1 MNPDSLSA
9 PEPPSLT
16 ESAWTPGDIVRYLDR
31 YIIGQEEAKKAVA
44 VAIRNRF
51 RREKLSGAMKEEIM
65 PRNILMIGA
74 TGSGKT
80 EIARRLSRMLNAP
93 FLKVEATKYT
103 EVGYVG
109 RNVESMIRDLADV
122 AYSEGLER
130 ERTRV
135 RPEAQQDVRERL
147 LDALLP
153 GGGGDTTRSRLG
165 ARLDAGDLEDREV
178 EITFR
183 ESPVAPSSGG
193 ASEWGD
199 GSQEGF
205 REMLGN
211 FLPPRQVRRRL
222 SIRDAR
228 PILLAE
234 AADARVDTGKISRET
249 VTRVEESGI
258 LFIDEIDKVIPRSGS
273 VGADV
278 SREGVQRD
286 LLPIVEGSSVRTRHG
301 IVRTDR
307 ILFIAAGAFHHAK
320 PSDLIPEFQGR
331 FPVRVT
337 LSPLGAPEL
346 FRILTETEFS
356 LVSQYKAL
364 LETEGVVLDFREEG
378 LKEIADVAWQVN
390 EGTQNIGARRLFTVM
405 EHLLEEISFRAQEMS
420 GQTVV
425 IDRPFVQKR
434 LGKLVMDPD
443 LTRYIL

>member
-1 MNPDSLSA
+1 MSLEISKDPNQPDI
-9 PEPPSLT
+9 P
-16 ESAWTPGDIVRYLDR
+16 WTPKEIVRYLDR
-31 YIIGQEEAKKAVA
+31 YIIGQGDAKKAVA
-44 VAIRNRF
+44 VAIRNRA
-51 RREKLSGAMKEEIM
+51 RRERVPEGMKEEIL

-80 EIARRLSRMLNAP
+80 EIARRLSRLLNAP

-109 RNVESMIRDLADV
+109 RNVESMIRDLAEV
-122 AYSEGLER
+122 AYNEALSRER
-130 ERTRV
+130 ERV
-135 RPEAQQDVRERL
+135 RDEAQKDVRERL

-153 GGGGDTTRSRLG
+153 GGGQETTRSRLA

-178 EITFR
+178 EVLFR
-183 ESPVAPSSGG
+183 ETSGG
-193 ASEWGD
+193 PMSGGTSDWGE
-199 GSQEGF
+199 GSPEGV
-205 REMLGN
+205 REMLGSL
-211 FLPPRQVRRRL
+211 LPPRQVRRRMT
-222 SIRDAR
+222 IRDAR
-228 PILLAE
+228 PLLLAE
-234 AADARVDTGKISRET
+234 AADARVDGGKVSRET
-249 VTRVEESGI
+249 VSRVEESGI

-273 VGADV
+273 MGSDV

-301 IVRTDR
+301 IVRTDG
-307 ILFIAAGAFHHAK
+307 ILFVAAGAFHHAR

-337 LSPLGAPEL
+337 LSPLGSPEL
-346 FRILTETEFS
+346 YRILTETECS

-364 LETEGVVLDFREEG
+364 LETEGVTLDFREDG
-378 LKEIADVAWQVN
+378 LREIAEVAWQVN

-405 EHLLEEISFRAQEMS
+405 EHLLEEISFRAAEMS

-425 IDRPFVQKR
+425 IDRPFVQER

>member
-1 MNPDSLSA
+1 MNPESR
-9 PEPPSLT
+9 PEVHSPAFP
-16 ESAWTPGDIVRYLDR
+16 WTPGDIVRYLDR
-31 YIIGQEEAKKAVA
+31 YIIGQGDAKKAVA
-44 VAIRNRF
+44 VAIRNRV
-51 RREKLSGAMKEEIM
+51 RRERVSGPMKEEIL

-80 EIARRLSRMLNAP
+80 EIARRLSRLLNAP

-109 RNVESMIRDLADV
+109 RNVESMIRDLAEV
-122 AYSEGLER
+122 AYNEGLSR
-130 ERTRV
+130 ERDLV
-135 RPEAQQDVRERL
+135 REDALKDVRERL

-153 GGGGDTTRSRLG
+153 GGGQEATRSRL
-165 ARLDAGDLEDREV
+165 ASRLDAGDLEDREV
-178 EITFR
+178 EILLR
-183 ESPVAPSSGG
+183 ETSGG
-193 ASEWGD
+193 PPTG
-199 GSQEGF
+199 GSDWDEGSPEGM
-205 REMLGN
+205 REMLGSI
-211 FLPPRQVRRRL
+211 LPPRQIRRRL
-222 SIRDAR
+222 AIRDAR
-228 PILLAE
+228 PLLLAE
-234 AADARVDTGKISRET
+234 AADARVDAGKVSRET
-249 VTRVEESGI
+249 VARVEESGI

-307 ILFIAAGAFHHAK
+307 ILFIAAGAFHHAR

-337 LSPLGAPEL
+337 LTALGSPEL
-346 FRILTETEFS
+346 YRILTETEGS

-364 LETEGVVLDFREEG
+364 LETEGVILDFREDG
-378 LKEIADVAWQVN
+378 LREIAEVAWQVN

-405 EHLLEEISFRAQEMS
+405 EHLLEDVSFRAPEMA

-425 IDRPFVQKR
+425 IDRPFVQER
-434 LGKLVMDPD
+434 LGKLVLDPD

>member
-1 MNPDSLSA
+1 VNPESR
-9 PEPPSLT
+9 PEVHSPAFP
-16 ESAWTPGDIVRYLDR
+16 WTPGDIVRYLDR
-31 YIIGQEEAKKAVA
+31 YIIGQGDAKKAVA
-44 VAIRNRF
+44 VAIRNRV
-51 RREKLSGAMKEEIM
+51 RRERVSGPMKEEIL

-80 EIARRLSRMLNAP
+80 EIARRLSRLLNAP

-109 RNVESMIRDLADV
+109 RNVESMIRDLAEV
-122 AYSEGLER
+122 AYNEGLSR
-130 ERTRV
+130 ERDLV
-135 RPEAQQDVRERL
+135 REDALKDVRERL

-153 GGGGDTTRSRLG
+153 GGGQEATRSRL
-165 ARLDAGDLEDREV
+165 ASRLDAGDLEDREV
-178 EITFR
+178 EILLR
-183 ESPVAPSSGG
+183 ETSGG
-193 ASEWGD
+193 PPTG
-199 GSQEGF
+199 GSDWDEGSPEGM
-205 REMLGN
+205 REMLGSI
-211 FLPPRQVRRRL
+211 LPPRQIRRRL
-222 SIRDAR
+222 AIRDAR
-228 PILLAE
+228 PLLLAE
-234 AADARVDTGKISRET
+234 AADARVDAGKVSRET
-249 VTRVEESGI
+249 VARVEESGI

-307 ILFIAAGAFHHAK
+307 ILFIAAGAFHHAR

-337 LSPLGAPEL
+337 LTALGSPEL
-346 FRILTETEFS
+346 YRILTETEGS

-364 LETEGVVLDFREEG
+364 LETEGVILDFREDG
-378 LKEIADVAWQVN
+378 LREIAEVAWQVN

-405 EHLLEEISFRAQEMS
+405 EHLLEDVSFRAPEMA

-425 IDRPFVQKR
+425 IDRPFVQER
-434 LGKLVMDPD
+434 LGKLVLDPD

>member
-1 MNPDSLSA
+1 MNPESR
-9 PEPPSLT
+9 PEVHSPAFP
-16 ESAWTPGDIVRYLDR
+16 WTPGDIVRYLDR
-31 YIIGQEEAKKAVA
+31 YIIGQGDAKKAVA
-44 VAIRNRF
+44 VAIRNRV
-51 RREKLSGAMKEEIM
+51 RRERVSGPMKEEIL

-80 EIARRLSRMLNAP
+80 EIARRLSRLLNAP

-109 RNVESMIRDLADV
+109 RNVESMIRDLAEV
-122 AYSEGLER
+122 AYNEGLSR
-130 ERTRV
+130 ERDLV
-135 RPEAQQDVRERL
+135 REDALKDVRERL

-153 GGGGDTTRSRLG
+153 GGGQEATRSRL
-165 ARLDAGDLEDREV
+165 ASRLDAGDLEDREV
-178 EITFR
+178 EILLR
-183 ESPVAPSSGG
+183 ETSGG
-193 ASEWGD
+193 PPTGGSDWGE
-199 GSQEGF
+199 GSPEGM
-205 REMLGN
+205 REMLGSI
-211 FLPPRQVRRRL
+211 LPPRQIRRRL
-222 SIRDAR
+222 AIRDAR
-228 PILLAE
+228 PLLLAE
-234 AADARVDTGKISRET
+234 AADARVDAGKVSRET
-249 VTRVEESGI
+249 VARVEESGI

-286 LLPIVEGSSVRTRHG
+286 LLPIVEGSSVRPRHG

-307 ILFIAAGAFHHAK
+307 ILFIAAGAFHHAR

-337 LSPLGAPEL
+337 LTALGSPEL
-346 FRILTETEFS
+346 YRILTETEGS

-364 LETEGVVLDFREEG
+364 LETEGVILDFREDG
-378 LKEIADVAWQVN
+378 LREIAEVAWQVN

-405 EHLLEEISFRAQEMS
+405 EHLLEDVSFRAPEMA

-425 IDRPFVQKR
+425 IDRPFVQER
-434 LGKLVMDPD
+434 LGKLVLDPD

>member
-1 MNPDSLSA
+1 MNPDPL
-9 PEPPSLT
+9 PGTPST
-16 ESAWTPGDIVRYLDR
+16 AFPWTPGDIVRYLDR
-31 YIIGQEEAKKAVA
+31 YIIGQAEAKKAVA
-44 VAIRNRF
+44 VAIRNRA
-51 RREKLSGAMKEEIM
+51 RRERVSGPMKEEIL

-80 EIARRLSRMLNAP
+80 EIARRLSRLLNAP

-109 RNVESMIRDLADV
+109 RNVESMIRDLAEV
-122 AYSEGLER
+122 AYNEGLSR
-130 ERTRV
+130 ERDRV
-135 RPEAQQDVRERL
+135 REEALKDVRERL

-153 GGGGDTTRSRLG
+153 GGGQEATRSRL
-165 ARLDAGDLEDREV
+165 ASRLDAGDLEDREV
-178 EITFR
+178 EILLR
-183 ESPVAPSSGG
+183 ETTGGPLAGGSDWGEGSP
-193 ASEWGD
+193 
-199 GSQEGF
+199 EGV
-205 REMLGN
+205 REMLGSI
-211 FLPPRQVRRRL
+211 LPPRQVRRRL

-228 PILLAE
+228 PLLLAE
-234 AADARVDTGKISRET
+234 AADARVDAGKVSRET
-249 VTRVEESGI
+249 VARVEESGI

-307 ILFIAAGAFHHAK
+307 ILFIAAGAFHHAR

-337 LSPLGAPEL
+337 LTALGSPEL
-346 FRILTETEFS
+346 YRILTETEGS

-364 LETEGVVLDFREEG
+364 LETEGVTLDFREDG
-378 LKEIADVAWQVN
+378 LREIAEVAWQVN

-405 EHLLEEISFRAQEMS
+405 EHLLEDVSFRASEMT

-425 IDRPFVQKR
+425 IDRPFVQER
-434 LGKLVMDPD
+434 LGKLVLDPD

>member
-1 MNPDSLSA
+1 MSTELRPGTNPPDI
-9 PEPPSLT
+9 P
-16 ESAWTPGDIVRYLDR
+16 WTPAEIVRYLDR
-31 YIIGQEEAKKAVA
+31 YIIGQGDAKKAVA
-44 VAIRNRF
+44 VAIRNRV
-51 RREKLSGAMKEEIM
+51 RRERVAGPMKEEIL

-80 EIARRLSRMLNAP
+80 EIARRLSRLLNAP

-109 RNVESMIRDLADV
+109 RNVESMIRDLAEV
-122 AYSEGLER
+122 AYNEGLSR
-130 ERTRV
+130 ERDLV
-135 RPEAQQDVRERL
+135 REDALKDVRERL

-153 GGGGDTTRSRLG
+153 GGGQEATRSRL
-165 ARLDAGDLEDREV
+165 ASRLDAGDLEDREV
-178 EITFR
+178 EILLR
-183 ESPVAPSSGG
+183 ETSGG
-193 ASEWGD
+193 PPTG
-199 GSQEGF
+199 GSDWAEGSPEGM
-205 REMLGN
+205 REMLGSI
-211 FLPPRQVRRRL
+211 LPPRQIRRRL
-222 SIRDAR
+222 AIRDAR
-228 PILLAE
+228 PLLLAE
-234 AADARVDTGKISRET
+234 AADARVDAGKVSRET
-249 VTRVEESGI
+249 VARVEESGI

-307 ILFIAAGAFHHAK
+307 ILFIAAGAFHHAR

-337 LSPLGAPEL
+337 LTALGSPEL
-346 FRILTETEFS
+346 YRILTETEGS

-364 LETEGVVLDFREEG
+364 LETEGVILDFREDG
-378 LKEIADVAWQVN
+378 LREIAEVAWQVN

-405 EHLLEEISFRAQEMS
+405 EHLLEDVSFRASEMA
-420 GQTVV
+420 GQTVI
-425 IDRPFVQKR
+425 IDRLFVQER
-434 LGKLVMDPD
+434 LGKLVLDPD

>member
-1 MNPDSLSA
+1 
-9 PEPPSLT
+9 
-16 ESAWTPGDIVRYLDR
+16 
-31 YIIGQEEAKKAVA
+31 VA
-44 VAIRNRF
+44 VAIRNRV
-51 RREKLSGAMKEEIM
+51 RRERVSGPMKEEIL

-80 EIARRLSRMLNAP
+80 EIARRLSRLLNAP

-109 RNVESMIRDLADV
+109 RNVESMIRDLAEV
-122 AYSEGLER
+122 AYNEGLSR
-130 ERTRV
+130 ERDLV
-135 RPEAQQDVRERL
+135 REDALKDVRERL

-153 GGGGDTTRSRLG
+153 GGGQEATRSRL
-165 ARLDAGDLEDREV
+165 ASRLDAGDLEDREV
-178 EITFR
+178 EILLR
-183 ESPVAPSSGG
+183 ETSGG
-193 ASEWGD
+193 PPTGGSDWGE
-199 GSQEGF
+199 GSPEGM
-205 REMLGN
+205 REMLGSI
-211 FLPPRQVRRRL
+211 LPPRQIRRRL
-222 SIRDAR
+222 AIRDAR
-228 PILLAE
+228 PLLLAE
-234 AADARVDTGKISRET
+234 AADARVDAGKVSRET
-249 VTRVEESGI
+249 VARVEESGI

-307 ILFIAAGAFHHAK
+307 ILFIAAGAFHHAR

-337 LSPLGAPEL
+337 LTALGSPEL
-346 FRILTETEFS
+346 YRILTETEGS

-364 LETEGVVLDFREEG
+364 LETEGVTLDFREDG
-378 LKEIADVAWQVN
+378 LREIAEVAWQVN

-405 EHLLEEISFRAQEMS
+405 EHLLEDVSFRASEMT

-425 IDRPFVQKR
+425 IDRPFVQER
-434 LGKLVMDPD
+434 LGKLVLDPD

>member
-1 MNPDSLSA
+1 VNPESR
-9 PEPPSLT
+9 PEVHSPAFP
-16 ESAWTPGDIVRYLDR
+16 WTPGDIVRYLDR
-31 YIIGQEEAKKAVA
+31 YIIGQGDAKKAVA
-44 VAIRNRF
+44 VAIRNRV
-51 RREKLSGAMKEEIM
+51 RRERVSGPMKEEIL

-80 EIARRLSRMLNAP
+80 EIARRLSRLLNAP

-109 RNVESMIRDLADV
+109 RNVESMIRDLAEV
-122 AYSEGLER
+122 AYNEGLSR
-130 ERTRV
+130 ERDLV
-135 RPEAQQDVRERL
+135 REDALKDVRERL

-153 GGGGDTTRSRLG
+153 GGGQEATRSRL
-165 ARLDAGDLEDREV
+165 ASRLDAGDLEDREV
-178 EITFR
+178 EILLR
-183 ESPVAPSSGG
+183 ETSGG
-193 ASEWGD
+193 PPTGGSDWGE
-199 GSQEGF
+199 GSPEGM
-205 REMLGN
+205 REMLGSI
-211 FLPPRQVRRRL
+211 LPPRQIRRRL
-222 SIRDAR
+222 AIRDAR
-228 PILLAE
+228 PLLLAE
-234 AADARVDTGKISRET
+234 AADARVDAGKVSRET
-249 VTRVEESGI
+249 VARVEESGI

-307 ILFIAAGAFHHAK
+307 ILFIAAGAFHHAR

-337 LSPLGAPEL
+337 LTALGSPEL
-346 FRILTETEFS
+346 YRILTETEGS

-364 LETEGVVLDFREEG
+364 LETEGVILDFREDG
-378 LKEIADVAWQVN
+378 LREIAEVAWQVN

-405 EHLLEEISFRAQEMS
+405 EHLLEDVSFRASEMA
-420 GQTVV
+420 GQTVI
-425 IDRPFVQKR
+425 IDRLFVQER
-434 LGKLVMDPD
+434 LGKLVLDPD